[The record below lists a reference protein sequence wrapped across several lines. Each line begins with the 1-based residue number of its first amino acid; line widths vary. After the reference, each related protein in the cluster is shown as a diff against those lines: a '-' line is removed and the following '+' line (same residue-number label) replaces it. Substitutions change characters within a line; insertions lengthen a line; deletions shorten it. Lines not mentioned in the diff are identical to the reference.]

1 MDPDVLFSL
10 WPLAL
15 AIGWA
20 LFILSF
26 LLPEPAAVTAL
37 RVLAFIAMVIA
48 AVFAIPG
55 IT

>member
-15 AIGWA
+15 SAGMA
-20 LFILSF
+20 VFTLSF
-26 LLPEPAAVTAL
+26 VIPETAPVMVL
-37 RVLAFIAMVIA
+37 RVLAFIAFILA

-55 IT
+55 IA